1 MPWDGDYIV
10 VVVVVVDADAA
21 TPLCLQGVGR
31 NCSATVA
38 SLDAWQPFSGWLY
51 I

>member
-1 MPWDGDYIV
+1 VPSDGDYI

-21 TPLCLQGVGR
+21 TRLCLQGVGR
-31 NCSATVA
+31 NCSGPVA
-38 SLDAWQPFSGWLY
+38 SVDAWQPFSGWLY